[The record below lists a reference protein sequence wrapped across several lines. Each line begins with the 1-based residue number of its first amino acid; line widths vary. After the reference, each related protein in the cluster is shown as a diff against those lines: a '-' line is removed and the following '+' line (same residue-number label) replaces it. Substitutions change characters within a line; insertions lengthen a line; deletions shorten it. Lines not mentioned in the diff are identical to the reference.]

1 MKKVGTAYMSV
12 RSTFI
17 DDDDEDD
24 GDEED
29 DDDEEDIEDD
39 ELTSDVKL
47 RHAK

>member
-17 DDDDEDD
+17 DDDD
-24 GDEED
+24 DEEEEEEE
-29 DDDEEDIEDD
+29 EEDIEDD
-39 ELTSDVKL
+39 ELTSYVKL

>member
-12 RSTFI
+12 RSMFI

-29 DDDEEDIEDD
+29 DEEEEDIEDD
-39 ELTSDVKL
+39 ELTSYVNS
-47 RHAK
+47 